1 MDQGRETD
9 QSNEADQ
16 YETAL
21 VAGPAEDDKDDT
33 FSNLPLDIVLQIV
46 RYLDLFDMVRCQR
59 VRHYQF
65 RALEAQME
73 LIISYR
79 TPLRSRS
86 GGVQFSYPK

>member
-65 RALEAQME
+65 
-73 LIISYR
+73 
-79 TPLRSRS
+79 
-86 GGVQFSYPK
+86 